1 MRPLLLSAQFLFL
14 GMLGALVALY
24 VWITYRAA
32 DDK

>member
-1 MRPLLLSAQFLFL
+1 MTPLLLSAQFLVL

-24 VWITYRAA
+24 VWITYRAE